1 MRRAGPG
8 VVLAFVTIGY
18 EPPDPAD
25 TAEAWA
31 RIDARCVREHGD
43 GSDDSS

>member
-1 MRRAGPG
+1 MRRAGPD
-8 VVLAFVTIGY
+8 VVLALATIGY

-25 TAEAWA
+25 TAEAQA
-31 RIDARCVREHGD
+31 CIDARCVREHGD

>member
-1 MRRAGPG
+1 MRRAGPV
-8 VVLAFVTIGY
+8 VVLALATIGY
-18 EPPDPAD
+18 ELPDSAD
-25 TAEAWA
+25 TAEARA